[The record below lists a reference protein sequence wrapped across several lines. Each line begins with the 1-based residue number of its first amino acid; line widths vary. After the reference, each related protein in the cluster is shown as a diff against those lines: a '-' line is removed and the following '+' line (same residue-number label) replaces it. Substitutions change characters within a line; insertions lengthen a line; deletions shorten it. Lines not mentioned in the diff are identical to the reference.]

1 VAQYRLEVKAI
12 KRSDG
17 RSAVA
22 AAAYRA
28 AARLLDERLEMVFD
42 YTGKG
47 GVAFTGVMAPDDAP
61 AALLERESLWNAA
74 EAADRRADSRTA
86 REVLISLPHE
96 LTDAQRHALVRAFV
110 SESLV
115 GRGMIADY
123 GIHYPDAHGDER
135 NHHAHI
141 LVTTRRVGPDGFGF
155 KAREWDNPDAVKAL
169 RLEWEQIQN
178 LHLRQHLGPEAPQ
191 VTSHSLG
198 DQGHDA
204 EPTIHLG
211 PAASGM
217 ERRGE
222 GSDRGDI
229 NRRIRTRNQERGQRP
244 AQIRDLEDRLAAG
257 RPRQAYPI
265 DAVIREFETIH
276 QTMIREREGWARE
289 HARASSPVEVP
300 SGRAVVAEVLGD
312 ALARR
317 ATASRR
323 LDWTQERIERGRAQR
338 QTLLR
343 WIRNP
348 ARMIWAAHAELNALD
363 RARAVQRRAEVEL
376 AVRENWLRSPAG
388 RAYVASRLDPA
399 KHAAADARRE
409 ARTLERKIKRADRR
423 IEAVARTRVKLLVA
437 RELGHDQMV
446 APTRMDLGGGQA
458 VREVDRR
465 VVDVVKAHAP
475 LAQERALG
483 KVMALVQGKIPGIGP
498 DR

>member
-1 VAQYRLEVKAI
+1 
-12 KRSDG
+12 
-17 RSAVA
+17 
-22 AAAYRA
+22 
-28 AARLLDERLEMVFD
+28 
-42 YTGKG
+42 
-47 GVAFTGVMAPDDAP
+47 
-61 AALLERESLWNAA
+61 
-74 EAADRRADSRTA
+74 
-86 REVLISLPHE
+86 
-96 LTDAQRHALVRAFV
+96 
-110 SESLV
+110 
-115 GRGMIADY
+115 
-123 GIHYPDAHGDER
+123 
-135 NHHAHI
+135 
-141 LVTTRRVGPDGFGF
+141 
-155 KAREWDNPDAVKAL
+155 
-169 RLEWEQIQN
+169 
-178 LHLRQHLGPEAPQ
+178 
-191 VTSHSLG
+191 
-198 DQGHDA
+198 
-204 EPTIHLG
+204 
-211 PAASGM
+211 
-217 ERRGE
+217 
-222 GSDRGDI
+222 
-229 NRRIRTRNQERGQRP
+229 
-244 AQIRDLEDRLAAG
+244 
-257 RPRQAYPI
+257 
-265 DAVIREFETIH
+265 
-276 QTMIREREGWARE
+276 MIREREGWARE